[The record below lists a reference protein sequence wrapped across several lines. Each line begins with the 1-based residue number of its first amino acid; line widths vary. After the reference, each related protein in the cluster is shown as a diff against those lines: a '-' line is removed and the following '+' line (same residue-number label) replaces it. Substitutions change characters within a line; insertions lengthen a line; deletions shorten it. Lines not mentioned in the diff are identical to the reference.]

1 MPSKPGTSK
10 LKEWEFKVISSYI
23 VGFEASWAVH
33 HPIFKKFTNK
43 QTIKT
48 EQNKKIKVFS
58 KSARTK
64 ANLLFQKPKLYA
76 SGLHSTCR

>member
-33 HPIFKKFTNK
+33 HPIFKNFTNK

-48 EQNKKIKVFS
+48 EQNKK
-58 KSARTK
+58 T
-64 ANLLFQKPKLYA
+64 
-76 SGLHSTCR
+76 

>member
-33 HPIFKKFTNK
+33 HPIFKKNHKQANNK
-43 QTIKT
+43 D
-48 EQNKKIKVFS
+48 
-58 KSARTK
+58 RTK
-64 ANLLFQKPKLYA
+64 QKDIDI
-76 SGLHSTCR
+76 